1 MVAESIEFVTTMFL
15 VANKLKVNIIGKFF
29 CDENCVWSQKVSFCD
44 ELNFGYRKTRHL
56 ATRLPMVVKS
66 DIL

>member
-1 MVAESIEFVTTMFL
+1 MVAKSIEFVTIMFL
-15 VANKLKVNIIGKFF
+15 VANKLKVNIIGKCF

-44 ELNFGYRKTRHL
+44 ELNFGHRKIRYL
-56 ATRLPMVVKS
+56 ATRFPMVVKS